1 MRTVFAANLRRDAAA
16 DLGFKGALFASIMLI
31 RRPMMRVIPDLM
43 MVEMLAA
50 AKNVNTNFHI
60 LRSLMTSGMLRWL
73 FVLFVKL
80 KAS

>member
-1 MRTVFAANLRRDAAA
+1 MRTVFAANLRRDAAE

-31 RRPMMRVIPDLM
+31 RRSMKRVVPDLM
-43 MVEMLAA
+43 MATLAVV
-50 AKNVNTNFHI
+50 KSVNTYFHI
-60 LRSLMTSGMLRWL
+60 LRSLMMSGMLRWL